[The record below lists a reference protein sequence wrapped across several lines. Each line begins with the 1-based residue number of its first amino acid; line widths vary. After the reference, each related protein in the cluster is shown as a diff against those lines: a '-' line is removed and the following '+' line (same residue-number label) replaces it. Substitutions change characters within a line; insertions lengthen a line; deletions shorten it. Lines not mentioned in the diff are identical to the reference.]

1 MYEEDKKTDRGQ
13 DSEEQTS
20 DVSSEGTG
28 DGPPRIRNLRI
39 ETRTVSAEYEKLEAS
54 EYEKLEASAPP
65 PRRPRRS
72 RKKED

>member
-1 MYEEDKKTDRGQ
+1 MYEEDKKTDQGQ

-39 ETRTVSAEYEKLEAS
+39 ETRTVSVEFEKLEAS
-54 EYEKLEASAPP
+54 ASAPP